1 MTSNTGAAARILI
14 LGLGDLGVRIAQSV
28 VEQRLSSVCMLAGQS
43 GAAKQWAQL
52 LTISTGRDVRS
63 TQLDGQDE
71 HALALLLSSFEPDL
85 IVQCATLLS
94 PFAIAAKGT
103 PVSEA
108 VRAGGFAL
116 QVAAQLPVIRAVM
129 KVRRRLAMN
138 CPVVNCSYPDV
149 TNPVLATEGLA
160 PSAGIG
166 NVAIMAMRFAALLP
180 EGKKNNLQ
188 VIGQHA
194 QLGPSLAGRR
204 ASQETPVPLVY
215 ADGRLLPEQE
225 LLLDTG
231 LQPGSTLN
239 HLAAATALPI
249 IRAFVER
256 EGVHDTHAPGILGLP
271 GGYPVRIAGGEVELR
286 LPQGVA
292 REDAVAFNRLAAKG
306 EGLES
311 IGEDGTIVYT
321 EAARKAVAEWCP
333 ELAEPLRVQDV
344 ARRLEVLQDVLRA

>member
-1 MTSNTGAAARILI
+1 MTSRAGVAARILI

-43 GAAKQWAQL
+43 GAAKQWAEL
-52 LTISTGRDVRS
+52 LTISSGRDVRS

-71 HALALLLSSFEPDL
+71 QALASLLTSFEPDV

-94 PFAIAAKGT
+94 PFAIAARGT
-103 PVSEA
+103 PASEA

-116 QVAAQLPVIRAVM
+116 QVSAQLPVIRTLM
-129 KVRRRLAMN
+129 TVRRKLGMH

-160 PSAGIG
+160 PHAGIG
-166 NVAIMAMRFAALLP
+166 NVAIMAMRFKALLP
-180 EGKKNNLQ
+180 EGKTSTLQ

-194 QLGPSLAGRR
+194 QLGPSLAGRP
-204 ASQETPVPLVY
+204 ASAETPVPLVY
-215 ADGRLLPEQE
+215 ADGRLLPERE

-256 EGVHDTHAPGILGLP
+256 DGVHDLHAPGILGLP

-286 LPQGVA
+286 LPDGVT

-306 EGLES
+306 EGLER
-311 IGEDGTIVYT
+311 IDDDGAIFYT
-321 EAARKAVAEWCP
+321 EAAQRAVAAWCP
-333 ELAEPLRVQDV
+333 ELAEPLRAEDAGQ
-344 ARRLEVLQDVLRA
+344 RLNVLQGVLRG